1 MSRLTQKMNP
11 GPAIMAINLHDHA
24 SELGR
29 KIPTDGIEDGAV
41 TEAKLAAN
49 AVSSNAIQRGAVRLE
64 NLDSGVKEAVK
75 NNIRAIANAPGFYS
89 CDVPFYFYDKTVIAS
104 PNRLWLNIRKD
115 GYLLEEQLKFDI
127 SHDDAWDTKATEWQ
141 PEHAYELNDYIYTK
155 DERNGFI
162 YRCTTAGK
170 SSVNKPEMPKT
181 LGATH
186 NDGTLVWTCEKDYTV
201 ADNRAGVD
209 FYIYACQ
216 SSGAAPKIVISAN
229 STVPTKETAE
239 SSRKVGG
246 FHCECL
252 DVGEPTPNHWL
263 KNFKTGDII
272 PFSVWDLSH
281 RPASGLTDGM
291 SWIPG
296 QGWVGIYFASNIG
309 TQERNLAIKFNGAIA
324 CGIST
329 PQYAAYEVY
338 QTLSKNKQKIA
349 DNEFV
354 LVAAAYGTQSN
365 VSLKGGVKPATTGG
379 HVNNND
385 KRIVSNYGIE
395 DCVGVMH
402 SLISEKFWANNN
414 YYLFSCGGYYGDGT
428 GATPWCISNI
438 NLSVNTSLG
447 NYIAVRVYDDHV
459 ASGTNVDVFSL
470 IKERLLSIQGV
481 LQ

>member
-41 TEAKLAAN
+41 TEVKLAAN

-104 PNRLWLNIRKD
+104 PNRLWLNIGKD

-141 PEHAYELNDYIYTK
+141 AEHTYELNDCIYTK

-229 STVPTKETAE
+229 STVPIKETAE

-252 DVGEPTPNHWL
+252 DVGVPSTDHWMRNWKKGEIL
-263 KNFKTGDII
+263 

-281 RPASGLTDGM
+281 RPAGGDPEGM
-291 SWIPG
+291 VWIPG
-296 QGWVGIYFASNIG
+296 GGWLGIYFLSSVG
-309 TQERNLAIKFNGAIA
+309 TTTDRKLTTKFGATIADGTSTPTWSDFDFIETLAKQAQHLPNNDVLTSGGWGTPVGVAIKGA
-324 CGIST
+324 
-329 PQYAAYEVY
+329 
-338 QTLSKNKQKIA
+338 A
-349 DNEFV
+349 DPE
-354 LVAAAYGTQSN
+354 
-365 VSLKGGVKPATTGG
+365 TTGG
-379 HVNNND
+379 HVNTSD
-385 KRIVSNYGIE
+385 TRIVSNYGIE
-395 DCVGVMH
+395 DGSGVMWTWGREYSWTTSNYQRSIVSCSWADSSSCSPRYVVVTTVG
-402 SLISEKFWANNN
+402 SLTADCAARASSEPV
-414 YYLFSCGGYYGDGT
+414 GGENE
-428 GATPWCISNI
+428 NI
-438 NLSVNTSLG
+438 ILG
-447 NYIAVRVYDDHV
+447 LIRERINAVL
-459 ASGTNVDVFSL
+459 AS
-470 IKERLLSIQGV
+470 
-481 LQ
+481 